1 MAISGELK
9 NKLRKETTMSRYL
22 EELGLKSDNICAP
35 ATTARAKKKE
45 DRESYAAQRAERG
58 FDDRECWDLDITFLI
73 WLYEHIRGYEE
84 KANDFIDLDF
94 YKFNIPVLNEET
106 GEEVIAP
113 NITQWAAM
121 AIIKG
126 YIKDFFFDP
135 IDHGITDVKELSR
148 YDEMGIKKMKLV
160 AKIWAEILPAMWW

>member
-1 MAISGELK
+1 
-9 NKLRKETTMSRYL
+9 MSRYL
-22 EELGLKSDNICAP
+22 EELGLKPDNICAP
-35 ATTARAKKKE
+35 TTTAKAKKREDKE
-45 DRESYAAQRAERG
+45 LYAAQRAERG

-73 WLYEHIRGYEE
+73 WLYEHIRAYEDR
-84 KANDFIDLDF
+84 AGNIIDLDY
-94 YKFNIPVLNEET
+94 YKFNIPILNEET

-113 NITQWAAM
+113 NVTQRATM

-135 IDHGITDVKELSR
+135 IDHGITDVKALLR
-148 YDEMGIKKMKLV
+148 YDEMGIKKMKIA